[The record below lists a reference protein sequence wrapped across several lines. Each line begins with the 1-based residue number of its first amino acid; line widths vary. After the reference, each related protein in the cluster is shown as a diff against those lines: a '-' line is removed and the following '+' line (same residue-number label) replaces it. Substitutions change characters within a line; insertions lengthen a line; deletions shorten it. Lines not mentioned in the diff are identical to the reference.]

1 MVRLR
6 ALLFTQSTIAE
17 FLTSYFE
24 QRAGSSRE
32 LFIGTGKHPLKSKS
46 YNQPLACT
54 SSSAMSESGDSDVTD
69 DFELFPSRAALHPDA
84 YAHPIA
90 SYPQEILGRIFL
102 FWRDGV
108 WARHLLSG
116 LKGGH
121 HHFGMHAP
129 FVLSSVCRT
138 FREAAHSTP
147 DLWSFLYIDCSAS
160 KNDYNSKHLLSR
172 LKRTVE
178 LAGDTTRL
186 TLCFQA
192 LNVDAFDTG
201 WFRGMQ
207 ALLEP
212 LRTRWGSI
220 IVSFGRNND
229 LSSCWNIW
237 PLAACNVS
245 VLRLL
250 GSVEEQASIVPRTP
264 FLSICTSLVHLELR
278 NVAYVHQNGV
288 VFPTVQSLSVGPSA
302 GSVLGQTSI
311 MHLFRSFPNVI
322 KLRLLAFENSGLTVH
337 AQPWPNM
344 SQLGRLESLTVS
356 PVLLRTSLQGL
367 QQRPHLPALMR
378 VSIHFTSSMRDDAP
392 EGAVI
397 EPDDLSGECSDVD
410 GDDDECSENARRV
423 EDLCAVGTFLSKS
436 LVETL
441 TLRGLDRDFDENL
454 ISEKIIQ
461 PMNTTRLKHL
471 CLKECSE
478 HTTQVISVVLRPSRI
493 FVNSGR
499 HSPPERAGYLT
510 HLHSL
515 KLIKCR
521 QVDGPDVVKLV
532 RNAPHWL
539 KVVEMRDTDIDDE
552 SYEEIQAILSER
564 M

>member
-1 MVRLR
+1 MTPMVRLR

-288 VFPTVQSLSVGPSA
+288 RPRADFNHASLSLVPERHQAS
-302 GSVLGQTSI
+302 STRVRELWPHS
-311 MHLFRSFPNVI
+311 
-322 KLRLLAFENSGLTVH
+322 H